1 MSQLTGASCN
11 VDLSYNSHTCK
22 TCNNISELYGD
33 NGLITTIQLRKAF
46 NQVRVPSSEY
56 IMNKTALNVNQ
67 DFNKNLCLSEPQKSR
82 IMNNLSDRFRLS
94 ISLANVPTRGNS
106 TRSTITSLK
115 PGATTPGGEGVDVKH
130 GSYAR
135 YLALKK
141 GKHLYSSKP
150 YSGIITSNQC

>member
-1 MSQLTGASCN
+1 MAQLTGASCN
-11 VDLSYNSHTCK
+11 VDLSYNSHSCK
-22 TCNNISELYGD
+22 TCTNISELYGS
-33 NGLITTIQLRKAF
+33 NGIRTTIQLRKAF
-46 NQVRVPSSEY
+46 NQVGVPSSEY

-67 DFNKNLCLSEPQKSR
+67 DFNKNICSVPQKSR

-141 GKHLYSSKP
+141 GKNLYSSPP